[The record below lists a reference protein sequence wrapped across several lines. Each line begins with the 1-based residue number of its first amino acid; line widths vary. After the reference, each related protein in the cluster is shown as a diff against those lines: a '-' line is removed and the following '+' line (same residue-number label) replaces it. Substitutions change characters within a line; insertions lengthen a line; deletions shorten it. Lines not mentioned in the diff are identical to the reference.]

1 MLSCI
6 MDYLEGW
13 DVATVDILGYFLH
26 TDMYDIVNM
35 QIDGEMSELITWVD
49 PGQYTNHIVMEK
61 GNKLLYVYLKKALYG
76 TLKAALLFWKN
87 ISDNFMN
94 K

>member
-1 MLSCI
+1 MANI
-6 MDYLEGW
+6 PGD
-13 DVATVDILGYFLH
+13 FLH
-26 TDMYDIVNM
+26 AEVDDIVNM
-35 QIDGEMSELITWVD
+35 QIYGEMSELITWVD

>member
-1 MLSCI
+1 MNQWSRVCRWLETVGVHLKNDSSYPTISTEALMLSCI

-35 QIDGEMSELITWVD
+35 QIDG
-49 PGQYTNHIVMEK
+49 
-61 GNKLLYVYLKKALYG
+61 
-76 TLKAALLFWKN
+76 
-87 ISDNFMN
+87 
-94 K
+94 

>member
-6 MDYLEGW
+6 MDDMEGKN
-13 DVATVDILGYFLH
+13 VAMVDITGTLIH
-26 TDMYDIVNM
+26 ADMDDIVNM

-76 TLKAALLFWKN
+76 TLKAALLF
-87 ISDNFMN
+87 
-94 K
+94 